1 MGRASVRCTTGRR
14 GPLGEADQGAE
25 ELTRPPAG
33 HPGEPAPLPQHQQ
46 PQLQVGGA
54 LAASEDPSRVWL
66 PDMVQRFAGF
76 LTSNEL
82 AATLR
87 LVNKAA
93 AAQFRGPQHTTVRLS
108 LPVPHRE
115 FVWRWGER
123 DAARSLTLSQR
134 LLLPRLTACSGSI
147 ANLRVLLAWDDL
159 ETSLEEGLL
168 TAAATAGQLEMCRWL
183 VLQGC
188 ACGVGG
194 YPALAAARG
203 GHEAVC
209 EWFIANNPALAAGHG
224 MTCHAARG
232 GHVGLLNWL
241 LRVERGRLPNTAPLL
256 GDVAASCDLP
266 TLQRLLHAYV
276 DSVPENPLS
285 DCEKARVLNAAAA
298 SPTADWRGK
307 VECLEARGWR
317 HRGHTCAGAVA
328 LPDWRDRLE
337 WLRQRGYRL
346 TRAALE
352 AAAGAGRADAV
363 RYLLAE
369 GVEVDETSAVWAGR
383 CAAKAGH
390 VAVLQALASA
400 FGAPFVRS
408 LYEAGLTAAAH
419 GQLPVLAWLVETR
432 GAAVALT
439 AEVYS
444 FAASGSG
451 CIELLAWLHEHG
463 CPWDASVFAEAAG
476 SGSEEQLE
484 WLAARG
490 CPMGESGAPY
500 LRALGKRGLA
510 LPRLQCLQRLGCPW
524 GPAGS
529 VFWNVLERCRD
540 LASATACRA
549 ALRCMTWLVAQG
561 CPLQLGDSVRQ
572 VMALLVRPNGAK
584 RTLVVELMAVLGS
597 AEAEARGGGA
607 PCSALLC

>member
-1 MGRASVRCTTGRR
+1 MEQQREVKRPR
-14 GPLGEADQGAE
+14 
-25 ELTRPPAG
+25 TRPPAG
-33 HPGEPAPLPQHQQ
+33 DPGEPEPLPQQQQ

-66 PDMVQRFAGF
+66 PDTVQRFAGF
-76 LTSNEL
+76 LTCNEV
-82 AATLR
+82 ACVLR
-87 LVNKAA
+87 LVNKAT

-115 FVWRWGER
+115 FVWRWGGR

-134 LLLPRLTACSGSI
+134 RLLPRLTASSGSI
-147 ANLRVLLAWDDL
+147 ANLTVLLAWDDL
-159 ETSLEEGLL
+159 ETNLEEGLIN
-168 TAAATAGQLEMCRWL
+168 AAAAAGQLEVCRWL

-194 YPALAAARG
+194 DPARAAASG
-203 GHEAVC
+203 GHAAVC
-209 EWFIANNPALAAGHG
+209 EWFIANNPALAAGHR

-241 LRVERGRLPNTAPLL
+241 LRVERGRLPNTALLL
-256 GDVAASCDLP
+256 GEVAAGCDLP

-276 DSVPENPLS
+276 DSVPEDPLS
-285 DCEKARVLNAAAA
+285 GKEKSRVLDAAAA
-298 SPTADWRGK
+298 SPTVDWRGK
-307 VECLEARGWR
+307 VECLEARGWPR
-317 HRGHTCAGAVA
+317 RGHTCTGAAV

-337 WLRQRGYRL
+337 WLQQRGHRL
-346 TRAALE
+346 TPAALE
-352 AAAGAGRADAV
+352 AAASAGRADALQ
-363 RYLLAE
+363 YLLAE
-369 GVEVDETSAVWAGR
+369 GVEIDEAAAKWAGR
-383 CAAKAGH
+383 YAAKAGH

-400 FGAPFVRS
+400 LGAPFVMS
-408 LYEAGLTAAAH
+408 LHAAGLEAAEH
-419 GQLPVLAWLVETR
+419 GQLPVLSWLVETR

-439 AEVYS
+439 AEVFS
-444 FAASGSG
+444 CAAGGSGS
-451 CIELLAWLHEHG
+451 IELLAWLHERG
-463 CPWDASVFAEAAG
+463 CPWDASVFAAAAG

-490 CPMGESGAPY
+490 CPMGGIGAPY
-500 LRALGKRGLA
+500 LRALDERGLA

-529 VFWNVLERCRD
+529 VFWHVLERCWG
-540 LASATACRA
+540 LKSAASCRA
-549 ALRCMTWLVAQG
+549 ALRCVTWLVAQG
-561 CPLQLGDSVRQ
+561 CPVQLGDSVRQ
-572 VMALLVRPNGAK
+572 VMALLVAPNGAK